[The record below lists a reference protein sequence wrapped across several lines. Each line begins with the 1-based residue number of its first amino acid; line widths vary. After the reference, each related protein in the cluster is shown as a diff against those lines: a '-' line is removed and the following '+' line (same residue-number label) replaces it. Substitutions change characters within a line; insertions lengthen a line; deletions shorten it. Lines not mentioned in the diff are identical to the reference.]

1 MGRNSVGGAGGST
14 PAKDSGTDRNRV
26 LIIAA
31 SPINRIV
38 ISRSIERLYL
48 KATAVGPEGA
58 LEALAAVRPMMVIV
72 DEGRQGESLEALY
85 QDLAL
90 RRQNTGERLPRV
102 VLIVE
107 PSRQKEAT
115 TYGGVVDAVLAKP
128 ITLEAIHPVV
138 ERLAREGGS

>member
-31 SPINRIV
+31 SPITRIV

-48 KATAVGPEGA
+48 KATAVAPEGA

-72 DEGRQGESLEALY
+72 DQGQQGDPLNALY

-90 RRQNTGERLPRV
+90 RRQNTSERLPRV

-107 PSRQKEAT
+107 PSRQQEMIT
-115 TYGGVVDAVLAKP
+115 HGGVVDAVLPKP

-138 ERLAREGGS
+138 ERLSRDGGG